1 MPEHWLL
8 LPNTAVESEAKPSQ
22 VARPAGSQLALTVVD
37 PPTSIVVREAVSQPR
52 DAGVGVGVA
61 VGLGLGVFVA
71 AGLGVFVAVGL
82 GVFVAVGLGVFV
94 AVGLGVGVAVGGGHS
109 QVNVE
114 RSNVQ
119 SGSGFGGRGVGVGG
133 GGGGGSSHSS
143 VNGFQSQRGLG
154 ADDSS

>member
-94 AVGLGVGVAVGGGHS
+94 AVGLGVFVAVGLGVFVAVGLGVGVAVGGGHS

-119 SGSGFGGRGVGVGG
+119 SGSGCGGRGLGVAVGAGVAVGG
-133 GGGGGSSHSS
+133 GS
-143 VNGFQSQRGLG
+143 
-154 ADDSS
+154 